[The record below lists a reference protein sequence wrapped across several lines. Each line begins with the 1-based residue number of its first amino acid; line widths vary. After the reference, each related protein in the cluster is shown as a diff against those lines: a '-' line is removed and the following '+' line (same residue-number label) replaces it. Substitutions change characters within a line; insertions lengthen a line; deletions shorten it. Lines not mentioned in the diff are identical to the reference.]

1 MDNIKRLR
9 KEYIRL
15 KELSICQDNN
25 VDEVKNEIINT
36 VGELLTNELYE
47 CNCDGINEGC
57 SSLLCKSRNLNNND
71 NVIIMDDS
79 FYIEIPK
86 LDFLKSYMISSI
98 SYFNDNL
105 YLELYEF
112 SKNDFILPF
121 EIEKL
126 IENEVIFDISIKKS
140 NCNYTEILKN
150 VKLKKFNRTELRRS
164 TIGCIGNP
172 YILYVEG
179 IIEKKE
185 YVKNETTDKK

>member
-15 KELSICQDNN
+15 KELSICKDNN

-126 IENEVIFDISIKKS
+126 IENEVIFDISIKK
-140 NCNYTEILKN
+140 
-150 VKLKKFNRTELRRS
+150 
-164 TIGCIGNP
+164 
-172 YILYVEG
+172 
-179 IIEKKE
+179 
-185 YVKNETTDKK
+185 